1 MSIKTIK
8 KRVALVAASALTAGF
23 FSVVSAPTANAADL
37 TATIS
42 LIASNT
48 GSAVASATDTAA
60 RQVGWVAATNAAG
73 TLTADLMTLDD
84 AEAQTGVCLS
94 TCSLPFKFDRT
105 SDTAGYGVV
114 VTGGTLSGIAD
125 SITLTNGSGVLTVN
139 GNSTA
144 VVLAAGA
151 TNSSLRGVVTASS
164 GATSMS
170 ISFFQGTNVTDLDN
184 ATNGSLAGRLTVA
197 IAAANTAGGYSASQ
211 SSIYTQ
217 IPYATTE
224 TASGLLGYDNTGR
237 INNGERASV
246 YVSLKD
252 PYAAAL
258 TTGVI
263 TATATNGSLV
273 AIKDALPA
281 AGDAFAPT
289 SSFATDANGLTGGD
303 AYITVTQPVAGVA
316 GSTTLTI
323 ARNGEVLATKTLN
336 WSGEIAS
343 IEIIAASTNTI
354 FKNGSA
360 DTDGSLGITYAV
372 KDAAGNAVT
381 MSAHPTIT
389 GATGAFIGAS
399 LSTTN
404 NVLYRNLQNSSVGAG
419 NGTLRVPASAL
430 NGAGS
435 FKLRVVNGAGANVD
449 SAAYNATVANGATA
463 SFTASWD
470 KTTYAPGEL
479 ATLTIGVK
487 DVYGNSMHDG
497 QALTGLVLSVASGL
511 TSVGGTCA
519 ATSTITAGIKSCV
532 YAAGNTDGS
541 YSFSVDLTTA
551 PSDQSATVG
560 AIKVTGA
567 TGVTNADVLKS
578 IVSLIASINKQI
590 RALQKLILRR

>member
-60 RQVGWVAATNAAG
+60 RQVGWVSATNAAG
-73 TLTADLMTLDD
+73 TLTADLMTLND

-105 SDTAGYGVV
+105 TDTVGYGVV
-114 VTGGTLSGIAD
+114 VTGGTISGIAD
-125 SITLTNGSGVLTVN
+125 SITLTNGAGVLTVN
-139 GNSTA
+139 GNRTA

-151 TNSSLRGVVTASS
+151 TDSSLRGVVTASS

-170 ISFFQGTNVTDLDN
+170 ISFFQGANVTDLDN

-197 IAAANTAGGYSASQ
+197 IAAANTAGEYSASQ

-217 IPYATTE
+217 IPYATTA

-237 INNGERASV
+237 INNGQRASV

-289 SSFATDANGLTGGD
+289 SSFATDAGGLAGGD

-343 IEIIAASTNTI
+343 IEIIAANTNTI
-354 FKNGSA
+354 FKNGGA
-360 DTDGSLGITYAV
+360 DTDGSLGIRYAV

-399 LSTTN
+399 LSTTG
-404 NVLYRNLQNSSVGAG
+404 NVLYRNLQSSSVGYG
-419 NGTLRVPASAL
+419 NGTLLVPASAL

-487 DVYGNSMHDG
+487 DVFGNSMHDG
-497 QALTGLVLSVASGL
+497 QALSGLVLSVASGF
-511 TSVGGTCA
+511 TSVGGTCE
-519 ATSTITAGIKSCV
+519 ATSTITAGIASCV

-551 PSDQSATVG
+551 PDQSATVG